1 MMSQLTFSMITLL
14 VLFSTLCPAGDRV
27 EVHQVK
33 FSCPLSGRWNAV
45 CIQQPPSLNVVLPTR
60 WVDAAHSLESAVQVV
75 ISVNL
80 AFMDPMAVLSHLA
93 IGSTILLL
101 LGSICWVILMTVWLT
116 CSAAVA
122 RINPLYTVNC
132 QNMKSATKQC
142 KRCDVRHKQNHEGEL
157 IARHC

>member
-60 WVDAAHSLESAVQVV
+60 WVDAAHSLESAVQVLGV
-75 ISVNL
+75 YGSDGCSVSLGNWQHHIV
-80 AFMDPMAVLSHLA
+80 ASG
-93 IGSTILLL
+93 INL
-101 LGSICWVILMTVWLT
+101 LGYPHDSVAYLFCCCCQDQSPLHGQLSEYEVCNQTVQTL
-116 CSAAVA
+116 
-122 RINPLYTVNC
+122 
-132 QNMKSATKQC
+132 
-142 KRCDVRHKQNHEGEL
+142 
-157 IARHC
+157 